1 MNKNSSFSNKVAIVT
16 GSSQGIGKAIAI
28 ALAKEGAYIVLNG
41 RNQERLSEAETELK
55 VYTSNVISICAD
67 VSSIPGSQELIDN
80 TIKRFNKI
88 DILINNV
95 GVSMRGSIS
104 ELNPEVFKTVFESN
118 VLGSVNPTIH
128 ALQYIRK
135 TKGSIVFISSLA
147 GIRGL
152 PYLSAYSS
160 SKLAIRALAESLRVE
175 EAENNIHVGLV
186 LVGKTD
192 IAHNKQTINHDG
204 KLIPLAS
211 RDKNKVLSL
220 DFVARSVLKNI
231 SKRKFIT
238 IQTTLGKINAFLHAR
253 FPLLV
258 EKIIISNR
266 DKFKN
271 EH

>member
-104 ELNPEVFKTVFESN
+104 EINPEVFKERAEQSRRIKCKLVK
-118 VLGSVNPTIH
+118 V
-128 ALQYIRK
+128 
-135 TKGSIVFISSLA
+135 KGTRIFLDELLETDK
-147 GIRGL
+147 G
-152 PYLSAYSS
+152 
-160 SKLAIRALAESLRVE
+160 
-175 EAENNIHVGLV
+175 
-186 LVGKTD
+186 GKMKSYD
-192 IAHNKQTINHDG
+192 C
-204 KLIPLAS
+204 
-211 RDKNKVLSL
+211 
-220 DFVARSVLKNI
+220 
-231 SKRKFIT
+231 
-238 IQTTLGKINAFLHAR
+238 
-253 FPLLV
+253 
-258 EKIIISNR
+258 
-266 DKFKN
+266 
-271 EH
+271 